1 MNSSQ
6 IMTIRKLDDPG
17 IVTDVAA
24 DPITELVKN
33 EIRRKEKEIYAAWRA
48 GYDYLHVIEHIEPGE
63 FSLYSEYIP
72 TNYREPPQNHRVRT
86 YDIRAERMSP
96 EIRTIFRDYKPR

>member
-1 MNSSQ
+1 
-6 IMTIRKLDDPG
+6 MTMKISDEIG
-17 IVTDVAA
+17 VVTDVTTDAV
-24 DPITELVKN
+24 TEMVKN

-72 TNYREPPQNHRVRT
+72 SNYREPPQNHRVRT
-86 YDIRAERMSP
+86 YDIRSERMSP
-96 EIRTIFRDYKPR
+96 EIRAVFRDFSP